1 MALRDRDT
9 RSLKR
14 VHAGAGSR
22 RRRARLSHRRRPRRC
37 AQCGQPMNAPDMQM
51 LPASGRGIFYDGRTA
66 AHHDVTIELASQTL
80 RMHAGDGSV
89 LAEWPYDALET
100 LSAPQG
106 LLRLGLAGNPVL
118 ARLEIKDPR
127 LIATIDA
134 RS

>member
-1 MALRDRDT
+1 
-9 RSLKR
+9 
-14 VHAGAGSR
+14 
-22 RRRARLSHRRRPRRC
+22 
-37 AQCGQPMNAPDMQM
+37 MNAPDMQM

-100 LSAPQG
+100 HSAPQG
-106 LLRLGLAGNPVL
+106 LLRLGTAGTVL

-127 LIATIDA
+127 LIAAIGGCA
-134 RS
+134 GR